1 MHRGKNKKKI
11 IITISILLLLCGA
24 GAIALL
30 IYRHMDISSTAMPVI
45 ASADTHND
53 NDLQIPKIRQITFQN
68 QILCKRQRW
77 VHLLPNPVWQHYICI
92 IAEKPI

>member
-53 NDLQIPKIRQITFQN
+53 NDLQTANTGSEDGEATETF
-68 QILCKRQRW
+68 
-77 VHLLPNPVWQHYICI
+77 
-92 IAEKPI
+92 